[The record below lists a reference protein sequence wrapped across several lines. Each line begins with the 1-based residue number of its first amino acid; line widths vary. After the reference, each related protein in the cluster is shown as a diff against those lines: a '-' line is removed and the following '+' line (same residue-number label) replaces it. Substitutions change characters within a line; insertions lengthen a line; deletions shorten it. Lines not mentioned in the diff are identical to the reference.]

1 MVRIVELDDR
11 YRAYYFEDAEP
22 IPKDKVDK
30 ALKTFPDGA
39 LRQGYLY
46 VDRWGS
52 DGYIVV
58 VGTKNGHFVP
68 RYTDYSKDMYDLDT
82 VMKLA
87 KNIDKCGICKTLD
100 ENIGKIERIDLLEG
114 SVENKESKSKSKKP
128 SSFLK
133 DAFSSIFFDIL
144 LTKEGKFFLGAL
156 LDDEDLLEEAL
167 PESEEEMYEFVANF
181 ADFLM
186 GKRSIVQS
194 PSDLELISKTARK
207 KAEEIRKIKGERQEE
222 KEEEEEEKKR
232 KPVMIL

>member
-68 RYTDYSKDMYDLDT
+68 KYTDYSKDMYDLDT

-87 KNIDKCGICKTLD
+87 KNIDKCGICRTLD
-100 ENIGKIERIDLLEG
+100 KNVGKIERIDLLENKEENG
-114 SVENKESKSKSKKP
+114 ENKVKSKKP

-133 DAFSSIFFDIL
+133 DAFSSLFFDIL

-156 LDDEDLLEEAL
+156 LDDEELLDEAL
-167 PESEEEMYEFVANF
+167 PENEEEMYEFIANL

-186 GKRSIVQS
+186 GKKSIVRS
-194 PSDLELISKTARK
+194 PSDLAFISETARK
-207 KAEEIRKIKGERQEE
+207 KAETIRKMKEGGEDEKGGE
-222 KEEEEEEKKR
+222 KEEKKR